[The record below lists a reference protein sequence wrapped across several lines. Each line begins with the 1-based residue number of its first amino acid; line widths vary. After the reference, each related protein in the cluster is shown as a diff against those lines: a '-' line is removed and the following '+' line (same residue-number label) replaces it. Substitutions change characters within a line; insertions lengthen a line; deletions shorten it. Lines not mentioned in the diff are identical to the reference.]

1 MRKIFVK
8 TAAVVSTILFGFMI
22 CVTVITAENRTAV
35 NNYFN
40 TQDFKV
46 VVPEGVS
53 TEDTEYFE
61 SRFKD
66 LATLI
71 EEGRKTAQ
79 KVEAEGAVLLKN
91 EGKAL
96 PLKGGS
102 KISLFG
108 ISSVDPAYGG
118 RGSAQALAPLP
129 PVTPKEGFENAGLK
143 VNGTLHDFYSAP
155 ASAVYKRAGRGSSA
169 KINDAPWADVIAG
182 IGGDGTIAE
191 YGDAAIYIMTRVGGE
206 GSDMSRT
213 GTDGEGGDYLKL
225 SEIEKGVLTGL
236 KNLKAQGK
244 IKKIIVLL
252 NAANQI
258 ESGFLFDDAYSIDA
272 ALWIG
277 SVGINGFNAVGDIVA
292 GKVTPSGRLS
302 DTFWYDHDDNP
313 TTANVGAFDY
323 EGAANFDLPKS
334 GADIDAKY
342 NSYVVYEEGI
352 YVGYR
357 YAETRYYD
365 VVTKRE
371 NAGAFVYSDA
381 ISHPFG
387 YGQSYT
393 DFEYSDFVLEEN
405 DDGNF
410 TVKVTVK
417 NVGEDFGGKEVVQ
430 IYVKKPFGAFDEA
443 RGIEKPAVEL
453 VGFAKTEFLEPSTGI
468 ETLEIKID
476 KKDLAVYDAESAET
490 YILTGGDY
498 LFTAGKNSHDAV
510 NNILAYEGYSK
521 ADGMDGSGNAAM
533 VDKVSLELDEKSY
546 AVSSATKNPISNLF
560 DHADVN
566 KYFSASE
573 NSVGYMTR
581 TDWTG
586 SVPTKS
592 ATLKMTQ
599 KLRDDM
605 VKQDDCSVIPTDSKE
620 YPAYGKKSDIN
631 LIDLRADENGDPIS
645 YGDERWDEL
654 LDKLT
659 WNDTVSLLVSGLQST
674 RNLISIIKPGTVEQ
688 NGPTGLTQPY
698 NKNPLGRAARVN
710 DPDKEKTPPYY
721 PCVGILASSFDM
733 KLAAEYGDMLGEDA
747 IWAGYAG
754 FYGIGLNT
762 HRSAYG
768 GRAYEYYSEDPFLTG
783 NMASA
788 QVAALQ
794 SHGCNAY
801 VKHFALNDGEAQR
814 NGISVWANEQTLR
827 EIYLKPFETAIVKG
841 GATNAMAAFNR
852 LGAYHCPADR
862 SLLTDFLRGELG
874 MKGFVVSDMYSI
886 GYKAPQMPIFL
897 AAGCDLP
904 DGEIEK
910 GNPYKAFAKDH
921 GETAWQMREAAK
933 RILYATV
940 HSNAMNGFSPEM
952 YIVKVVPGWQ
962 VAVIVLDCLFG
973 AMFAA
978 SAAMAVLTI
987 LKGKRRN

>member
-1 MRKIFVK
+1 MRKLIVK
-8 TAAVVSTILFGFMI
+8 IAAVVSTILFGFMI
-22 CVTVITAENRTAV
+22 CVTVITSENRTAV

-40 TQDFKV
+40 VQDFKV
-46 VVPEGVS
+46 VVPDGVS

-61 SRFKD
+61 SRFEN
-66 LATLI
+66 LASLI
-71 EEGRKTAQ
+71 EAGRATAED
-79 KVEAEGAVLLKN
+79 VEAEGAVLLKN
-91 EGKAL
+91 EGNAL
-96 PLKGGS
+96 PIGEGS
-102 KISLFG
+102 KVSLFG

-118 RGSAQALAPLP
+118 RGSAQALQPLP
-129 PVTPKEGFENAGLK
+129 AVTPKEGFEHAELK
-143 VNGTLHDFYSAP
+143 VNPTLDAFYSAP
-155 ASAVYKRAGRGSSA
+155 TSAVYKRAGRGASA
-169 KINDAPWADVIAG
+169 KINDAPWADVISG
-182 IGGDGTIAE
+182 IGGDSSIAE
-191 YGDAAIYIMTRVGGE
+191 YGDAAVYIMTRVGGE

-225 SEIEKGVLTGL
+225 SEIERGILTGL
-236 KNLKAQGK
+236 ANLKAQGK
-244 IKKIIVLL
+244 VKKIIVLL

-258 ESGFLFDDAYSIDA
+258 ESGFLDDKAYSIDA

-277 SVGINGFNAVGDIVA
+277 SVGINGFNAVGDIIA

-313 TTANVGAFDY
+313 ATVNVGAFNY
-323 EGAANFDLPKS
+323 EGAAAFDLPKS
-334 GADIDAKY
+334 GTDVDAKY
-342 NSYVVYEEGI
+342 NSYVVYEEGV

-365 VVTKRE
+365 VVTKRP
-371 NAGAFVYSDA
+371 NAGEFVYSDV

-387 YGQSYT
+387 YGMSYA
-393 DFEYSDFVLEEN
+393 DFEFSDYSLEDN
-405 DDGNF
+405 KDGTL

-417 NVGEDFGGKEVVQ
+417 NVGETYSGKEVVQ
-430 IYVKKPFGAFDEA
+430 IYVKKPFGKFDED

-453 VGFAKTEFLEPSTGI
+453 VGFAKTDVLAPKTGT
-468 ETLEIKID
+468 ETLEIVID
-476 KKDLAVYDAESAET
+476 KKDLAVYDANVAKT
-490 YILTGGDY
+490 YILTEGDY
-498 LFTAGKNSHDAV
+498 LIAAGKDAHDAL
-510 NNILAYEGYSK
+510 NNILAYEGYARS
-521 ADGMDGSGNAAM
+521 DGMDADGNSAL
-533 VDKVSLELDEKSY
+533 VGKTTLSLDEKTYS
-546 AVSSATKNPISNLF
+546 VSRATQNAIGNLF
-560 DHADVN
+560 DHVDVN

-586 SVPTKS
+586 SIPRS
-592 ATLKMTQ
+592 AAKLKMTQ
-599 KLRDDM
+599 KLRDDL
-605 VKQDDCSVIPTDSKE
+605 VKQDDCAVIPADGTE
-620 YPAYGKKSDIN
+620 YPTYGKDSDLN
-631 LIDLRADENGDPIS
+631 LIDLRVDENGDPVS
-645 YGDERWDEL
+645 YDDEKWDEL

-659 WNDTVSLLVSGLQST
+659 WNETVELLISGLQST
-674 RNLISIIKPGTVEQ
+674 KNLISIIKPGTVEQ

-698 NKNPLGRAARVN
+698 NKNPLGRAARMD

-721 PCVGILASSFDM
+721 PCVGILAASFDTRM
-733 KLAAEYGDMLGEDA
+733 AEKYGDMLGEDA

-783 NMASA
+783 SMASV

-814 NGISVWANEQTLR
+814 TGISVWANEQTLR
-827 EIYLKPFETAIVKG
+827 EIYLRPFETTVVKG
-841 GATNAMAAFNR
+841 GAMNAMSAFNR
-852 LGAYHCPADR
+852 LGAYNCPADR
-862 SLLTDFLRGELG
+862 ALLTDFLRGELG

-886 GYKAPQMPIFL
+886 GYKAAQMPIFL

-910 GNPYKAFAKDH
+910 GNPYKAFAKNH

-933 RILYATV
+933 RVLYATV
-940 HSNAMNGFSPEM
+940 QSNAMNGFSTEM

-962 VAVIVLDCLFG
+962 AAVIALDCLFG

-978 SAAMAVLTI
+978 SAVCAVLMI
-987 LKGKRRN
+987 LKGSR

>member
-1 MRKIFVK
+1 MRKLFIK
-8 TAAVVSTILFGFMI
+8 IAAVVSTILFGFML
-22 CVTVITAENRTAV
+22 CVTVITSENRTAV

-40 TQDFKV
+40 VQDFKV
-46 VVPEGVS
+46 VVPDGVS

-61 SRFKD
+61 SRFD
-66 LATLI
+66 NLASLI
-71 EEGRKTAQ
+71 EAGRATAE

-91 EGKAL
+91 DGGAL
-96 PLKGGS
+96 PLSEDS
-102 KISLFG
+102 KVSLFG

-129 PVTPKEGFENAGLK
+129 PVTPKEGFEHANLK
-143 VNGTLHDFYSAP
+143 VNPTLHDFYSAP
-155 ASAVYKRAGRGSSA
+155 ASAVYKRAGRGTSA

-182 IGGDGTIAE
+182 IGGDSSIAE
-191 YGDAAIYIMTRVGGE
+191 YGDAAVYIMTRVGGE

-225 SEIEKGVLTGL
+225 SEIERGVLTGL
-236 KNLKAQGK
+236 KNLKDQKK

-258 ESGFLFDDAYSIDA
+258 ESGFLDDDKYSIDA

-277 SVGINGFNAVGDIVA
+277 SVGINGFNAVGDIIA

-313 TTANVGAFDY
+313 ATANVGAFKY
-323 EGAANFDLPKS
+323 ENAQNFDLPKS
-334 GADIDAKY
+334 GTDIDAKY
-342 NSYVVYEEGI
+342 NSYVVYAEGV

-365 VVTKRE
+365 VVTKRP
-371 NAGAFVYSDA
+371 NAGAFKYGDV

-393 DFEYSDFVLEEN
+393 DFEFSDFKLEEN
-405 DDGNF
+405 DDGTL

-417 NVGEDFGGKEVVQ
+417 NVGETFGGKEVVQ
-430 IYVKKPFGAFDEA
+430 IYVKKPFGAFDEE

-453 VGFAKTEFLEPSTGI
+453 VGFAKTEELAPLTGT
-468 ETLEIKID
+468 ETVEIKID
-476 KKDLAVYDAESAET
+476 KKDLAVYDAKEAKT
-490 YILTGGDY
+490 YILTEGDY
-498 LFTAGKNSHDAV
+498 ILAAAKNAHDAV
-510 NNILAYEGYSK
+510 NNVLAYEGYTR
-521 ADGMDGSGNAAM
+521 ADGMDDDGNAAM
-533 VDKVSLELDEKSY
+533 AGKVTLSLDEKTYSI
-546 AVSSATKNPISNLF
+546 SSATKNPITNLF

-573 NSVGYMTR
+573 NSVKYMTR

-586 SVPTKS
+586 SIPTS
-592 ATLKMTQ
+592 ATTLKMTQ
-599 KLRDDM
+599 KLRDDL
-605 VKQDDCSVIPTDSKE
+605 VSQDDCSVIPTDTKE
-620 YPAYGKKSDIN
+620 YPTYGKKSDLN
-631 LIDLRADENGDPIS
+631 LMDLRVDSDGNPVPYDDEK
-645 YGDERWDEL
+645 WDEL

-659 WNDTVSLLVSGLQST
+659 WNETVQLLVSGLQST

-698 NKNPLGRAARVN
+698 NKNPLGKAERTG
-710 DPDKEKTPPYY
+710 DPDREKTPPYY
-721 PCVGILASSFDM
+721 PCVGILAASFDTRV
-733 KLAAEYGDMLGEDA
+733 AREYGDMLGEDA

-783 NMASA
+783 SMAST

-801 VKHFALNDGEAQR
+801 IKHFVCNDGEAQR

-827 EIYLKPFETAIVKG
+827 EIYLRPFETTVIKG
-841 GATNAMAAFNR
+841 GAMNAMSAFNR
-852 LGAYHCPADR
+852 LGAYHCPADKA
-862 SLLTDFLRGELG
+862 LLTDFLRGELG

-910 GNPYKAFAKDH
+910 GNPYRAFNKDH
-921 GETAWQMREAAK
+921 GEMAWQMREAAK
-933 RILYATV
+933 RVLYATV

-973 AMFAA
+973 AMFVA
-978 SAAMAVLTI
+978 SAVGAVLLI
-987 LKGKRRN
+987 LKGTR